1 MITNKQLSQGVSIIP
16 VFISAVVLILGGSW
30 FIAYETYTYTASD
43 DIVGGLVKNSDF
55 NFYLDEVE
63 NSQYDGI
70 DKTGNREDSVISY
83 SDSGYEQRG
92 IVFYNLSLIVYAIS
106 FIAFLSS
113 ILIFVRDYEL
123 IPNISKAEFSAV
135 TFGSYIAIVIF
146 LLFMAS
152 YSVMAIPD
160 AVHEDHIGTDRSCL
174 YDDDMFIAGV
184 DNCDV
189 YFTNDPQIDVINQK
203 STWSIGLAFIVFFVG
218 MLVPSIYLITSTLER
233 LGEVEDEPDPEPVLF
248 FDPEARLLF
257 DINTGEV
264 VGSFTDDDREFFFD
278 EEAMIL
284 FDESTGDIVYSPA
297 GLPPVIPVADKIE
310 EDEVDTESETVVV
323 ESATDVV
330 GLEVVEAE
338 SEAVEAEAEVVE
350 AEVEV
355 VEAEAEVVEAE
366 AEVVEAEAEV
376 VEAEAEV
383 VEAEAEVVEAET
395 EVVESEV
402 VEVESQETESKDKGK

>member
-16 VFISAVVLILGGSW
+16 VLVSVIVLILGGSW
-30 FIAYETYTYTASD
+30 FISYETYTYTASD
-43 DIVGGLVKNSDF
+43 DIVDGLVKNSDYT
-55 NFYLDEVE
+55 FYLNEIE
-63 NSQYDGI
+63 NSQYDGV
-70 DKTGNREDSVISY
+70 DKTGNRDDSIIEY

-123 IPNISKAEFSAV
+123 IPNISKAEVSAV

-146 LLFMAS
+146 LIFMAS

-160 AVHEDHIGTDRSCL
+160 AVHEDHIDTDKSCL

-189 YFTNDPQIDVINQK
+189 YYTNDPQIDVINQK
-203 STWSIGLAFIVFFVG
+203 STWSIGLAFIIFFVG
-218 MLVPSIYLITSTLER
+218 VLIPSIYLITSTLER
-233 LGEVEDEPDPEPVLF
+233 LGEVEDEPDPDPVLF

-264 VGSFTDDDREFFFD
+264 VGSFIDDDREFFFD

-284 FDESTGDIVYSPA
+284 FDENSGDIVYSAA
-297 GLPPVIPVADKIE
+297 GLSPVIPIAEKVEA
-310 EDEVDTESETVVV
+310 VESESVETEVAEVEVV
-323 ESATDVV
+323 ESEAEPVEAEV
-330 GLEVVEAE
+330 SEVEVVE
-338 SEAVEAEAEVVE
+338 SEAEPVE

-355 VEAEAEVVEAE
+355 EVVESEAEPVEAEVVESEAEPVEAEVVEAE
-366 AEVVEAEAEV
+366 AVVEPD
-376 VEAEAEV
+376 
-383 VEAEAEVVEAET
+383 
-395 EVVESEV
+395 
-402 VEVESQETESKDKGK
+402 SKSDKK